1 MWSKIEK
8 IAFTQIDNTGLV
20 LFRIAFGLLITIEA
34 WGAIAT
40 GWVRRTLVE
49 PEFTFN
55 FIGFEWLQPL
65 EGNGMYVYFAVMGV
79 FGLLVM
85 LGFKYR
91 WSMLGYAIMWTGVYL
106 MQKSS
111 YNNHYY
117 LLMLLCYI
125 MALLPANRALSLDV
139 AVNPKLASTSMPRWC
154 RLVFVIQIFIV
165 FTYAA
170 IAKMYPDWLNTT
182 VPNLFM
188 RGKADYWLIGD
199 FLQLPWV
206 HYCIAYFGILFDLL
220 IIPLFLNK
228 KTRLL
233 AFGLSLFFHLFNSVV
248 FQIGIFPYMSIAF
261 ALFFFSSP
269 TLIKRFRL
277 KREVYSAAAIK
288 VPKMAKLFV
297 ACGIIYFIIQVAL
310 PLRHWAFQDNV
321 LWTEEGHRL
330 SWRMMLR
337 TKSGR
342 VIFYT
347 KDKNDSTATRKNYG
361 YREML
366 TKKQY
371 RAFRTKPD
379 MIWQLAQRIK
389 ANEAAQGRD
398 VAVYVSAQ
406 LKVNGGTYHPFIEPT
421 TDLGATPWEHF
432 KHNDWLLPSVKDFS
446 APKTKKKTE
455 NPTEVH

>member
-1 MWSKIEK
+1 MWAKIEK
-8 IAFTQIDNTGLV
+8 LLFTQIDNTGLV

-40 GWVRRTLVE
+40 GWVARTLAE

-55 FIGFEWLQPL
+55 FIGFEFLQPL
-65 EGNGMYVYFAVMGV
+65 VGPWMFYYFALMGF

-91 WSMLGYAIMWTGVYL
+91 WSMLGYAIMWTCVYL
-106 MQKSS
+106 LQKSS

-125 MALLPANRALSLDV
+125 MVLLPAHRGLSLDV
-139 AVNPKLASTSMPRWC
+139 AINPKIATTAMPRWC
-154 RLVFVIQIFIV
+154 RLIVILQILIV

-170 IAKMYPDWLNTT
+170 VAKIYPDWLDTT
-182 VPNLFM
+182 VPRLFM

-233 AFGLSLFFHLFNSVV
+233 AFGMSLFFHLFNSVV

-269 TLIKRFRL
+269 TLVKRFRL
-277 KREVYSAAAIK
+277 KRPIYSAGAIK
-288 VPKMAKLFV
+288 APKMAKVFV
-297 ACGIIYFIIQVAL
+297 AFGIVYFIIQMAL
-310 PLRHWAFQDNV
+310 PLRHWAIPDDV

-342 VIFYT
+342 VIYYV
-347 KDKNDSTATRKNYG
+347 KDKNDSTATKKNYG
-361 YREML
+361 YRNML

-371 RAFRTKPD
+371 RAFRSKPD

-389 ANEAAQGRD
+389 AKEAAAGRD
-398 VAVYVSAQ
+398 VAVYVSAK
-406 LKVNGGTYHPFIEPT
+406 LKVNAGTYQPFIEPEI
-421 TDLGATPWEHF
+421 DLGSTPWEHF
-432 KHNDWLLPSVKDFS
+432 KHNDWIEPSVVDFS
-446 APKTKKKTE
+446 KAKEKKKTD
-455 NPTEVH
+455 NPTEIN